1 MGEENVD
8 LEKEYTLLT
17 MVSFFFGIFVLIVT
31 LQRVSQGGLSLNSIL
46 VAGLLGLG
54 AGLLYPVVGAAV
66 VRFCEGLR
74 LWAYQNDIE
83 RWSKRQKITLGALW
97 PVTLI
102 TSLTTYVFLGVI
114 HRAFKN

>member
-1 MGEENVD
+1 LENENVD

-17 MVSFFFGIFVLIVT
+17 IVSFFFGIFVLIVT
-31 LQRVSQGGLSLNSIL
+31 LQWVAHGGLGLNSII
-46 VAGLLGLG
+46 VAGLFGLG

-66 VRFCEGLR
+66 VRLCEGLR
-74 LWAYQNDIE
+74 FWAYQGDIE

-102 TSLTTYVFLGVI
+102 TALMAYVFLGVI
-114 HRAFKN
+114 YRAFRK

>member
-1 MGEENVD
+1 MD

-17 MVSFFFGIFVLIVT
+17 IVSFFVGIFVLIVT
-31 LQRVSQGGLSLNSIL
+31 LQRVGQGGLGLNSIL
-46 VAGLLGLG
+46 VAGLFGLG

-66 VRFCEGLR
+66 VRLCEGLR
-74 LWAYQNDIE
+74 LWAYQGDIE

-102 TSLTTYVFLGVI
+102 TSLATYVFMGVI
-114 HRAFKN
+114 HRAFRN